1 MLIAEQLPRVVKSP
15 RRRYTAECL
24 EHTVFASLNCVL
36 SILKDCLKT
45 DEMDLNDRYIRFR
58 GSPRCL
64 LDSSEAILDQRV
76 SLMENAALNS
86 GYPF

>member
-1 MLIAEQLPRVVKSP
+1 M
-15 RRRYTAECL
+15 
-24 EHTVFASLNCVL
+24 L

-76 SLMENAALNS
+76 SLMENEALNS